1 MKFYK
6 IKLQMIRD
14 KTLLYD
20 KPITQPNDIV
30 KFINTLENYDLS
42 TIENAVVIAL
52 STKNEIVAYAEI
64 GKGTSNGC
72 SLDIPSIFRVVLMA
86 NSSKFILVHN
96 HPSGDSTPSKTDI
109 KTTKNILDASKLMQ
123 IQFLDHII
131 IGDNTFTS
139 IFNEIIN
146 EGGEL

>member
-1 MKFYK
+1 MEFYK

-64 GKGTSNGC
+64 GKGTLNGC
-72 SLDIPSIFRVVLMA
+72 DLDIPSIFRVVLMA

>member
-1 MKFYK
+1 MEFYK

-64 GKGTSNGC
+64 GKGTLNGC
-72 SLDIPSIFRVVLMA
+72 DLDIPSIFRVVLMA

-123 IQFLDHII
+123 IQFLDHVI

>member
-1 MKFYK
+1 MEFYK

-42 TIENAVVIAL
+42 TIENTVVIAL

-64 GKGTSNGC
+64 GKGTLNGC
-72 SLDIPSIFRVVLMA
+72 GLDIPSIFRVVLMA

-109 KTTKNILDASKLMQ
+109 KATKNILDASKLMQ

-146 EGGEL
+146 EGGE